1 MLLEDSAGRMDY
13 IYNAITGIFNE
24 NESTVIVTWDTLHI
38 LMTLLIFIALIILIW
53 VAKLNPCDKEKHEGK
68 YRVISADNRVPRCI
82 DADNS
87 LFA

>member
-1 MLLEDSAGRMDY
+1 MRMDY
-13 IYNAITGIFNE
+13 IYNSITDIFNV

-38 LMTLLIFIALIILIW
+38 LMTLIMFITILVLAWI
-53 VAKLNPCDKEKHEGK
+53 AKFDPCNKRKYEGK
-68 YRVISADNRVPRCI
+68 YGSMSAEDRIPRCI

>member
-1 MLLEDSAGRMDY
+1 MDY
-13 IYNAITGIFNE
+13 ICEYITDIFSV

-38 LMTLLIFIALIILIW
+38 LMTLVMFVTILVLAWIAKFDPYNRRI
-53 VAKLNPCDKEKHEGK
+53 NEG
-68 YRVISADNRVPRCI
+68 RNWNMSAESGVPRCI

>member
-1 MLLEDSAGRMDY
+1 MEVKIGRIDY
-13 IYNAITGIFNE
+13 IYNTVTDIFNA

-53 VAKLNPCDKEKHEGK
+53 VTKFDPCDKGKHEGK
-68 YRVISADNRVPRCI
+68 YGVIRADNRVPRCI
-82 DADNS
+82 DTDNS

>member
-1 MLLEDSAGRMDY
+1 MEVKVVRMDY
-13 IYNAITGIFNE
+13 IYNSIIDIFNA

-53 VAKLNPCDKEKHEGK
+53 IAKFDPCDKGKHEGK
-68 YRVISADNRVPRCI
+68 YGVISADNRVPRCI

>member
-1 MLLEDSAGRMDY
+1 MEVKVVRMDY
-13 IYNAITGIFNE
+13 IYNSITDIFNA
-24 NESTVIVTWDTLHI
+24 NESTVIVTRDTLHI

-53 VAKLNPCDKEKHEGK
+53 IAKFDPCDKGKHEGK
-68 YRVISADNRVPRCI
+68 YGVISADNRVPRCI

>member
-1 MLLEDSAGRMDY
+1 MKMDY
-13 IYNAITGIFNE
+13 ICDYITDIFNV

-38 LMTLLIFIALIILIW
+38 LMTLVMFITILVLAWI
-53 VAKLNPCDKEKHEGK
+53 AKFDPCNKRKNEG
-68 YRVISADNRVPRCI
+68 RNGSMSAESGIPRCI

>member
-1 MLLEDSAGRMDY
+1 MKMDY
-13 IYNAITGIFNE
+13 ICDYITDIFNV

-38 LMTLLIFIALIILIW
+38 LMTLIMFITILVLAWI
-53 VAKLNPCDKEKHEGK
+53 AKFDPCNKRKYEG
-68 YRVISADNRVPRCI
+68 RNGSMSAEDGIPRCI

>member
-1 MLLEDSAGRMDY
+1 MDY
-13 IYNAITGIFNE
+13 ICEYITDIFSV

-38 LMTLLIFIALIILIW
+38 LMTLVMFVTILVLAW
-53 VAKLNPCDKEKHEGK
+53 VAKFDPYNRRINEG
-68 YRVISADNRVPRCI
+68 RNWNVSTENGVPRCI